1 MIYLKSLIT
10 RSWRIFMALAKIM
23 VPIMIIVRV
32 LDQYG
37 FSEAIGEFIGP
48 ALAIVGLPAEAG
60 IVWAA
65 ALVSSL
71 YGGVAAMITLAP
83 AMDLNVGQMS
93 VLASMMLFAHG
104 LPIEQAIV
112 HKAGANFFITCFL
125 RILAAILYGIIASMV
140 ISHFQILQEPM
151 SIAWLPDG
159 LNSANWSEWSYAT
172 AKSLVLIFLIVVV
185 LMMLMDGV
193 EKTGIDK
200 VISIVLAPIHKV
212 MGIRRELAPITT
224 VGLLMGLTFGG
235 GMLIERSRN
244 GSISKRELF
253 LTLSFLSIF
262 HAVIE
267 DTLLM
272 VALGADI
279 WVILVARG
287 VFSVIFIAILAK
299 VLLLTPVPQENTAWK
314 A

>member
-1 MIYLKSLIT
+1 MNYLKSLFA
-10 RSWRIFMALAKIM
+10 RSWRIFLALAKIM
-23 VPIMIIVRV
+23 LPIMIIVRV

-83 AMDLNVGQMS
+83 TMDLNVGQMS

-112 HKAGANFFITCFL
+112 HKAGANFFVTSFL

-140 ISHFQILQEPM
+140 ISYFQILQEPM
-151 SIAWLPDG
+151 SIGWLPEG
-159 LNSANWSEWSYAT
+159 LNSTSWSEWSVAT
-172 AKSLVLIFLIVVV
+172 AKSLVLIFLIVVL

-200 VISIVLAPIHKV
+200 VISIILAPIHKV

-272 VALGADI
+272 IALGADI

-299 VLLLTPVPQENTAWK
+299 VLLFKPENSTKLSAT
-314 A
+314 

>member
-1 MIYLKSLIT
+1 MNYLKMLII
-10 RSWRIFMALAKIM
+10 RSWRIFIALAKIM
-23 VPIMIIVRV
+23 IPIMIIVRI

-48 ALAIVGLPAEAG
+48 ALEIVGLPAEAG

-71 YGGVAAMITLAP
+71 YGGVAATITLAP
-83 AMDLNVGQMS
+83 TMDLNVGQMS

-112 HKAGANFFITCFL
+112 HKAGANFFVTCFL
-125 RILAAILYGIIASMV
+125 RILAAILYGIIAFMV

-151 SIAWLPDG
+151 SIGWLPDG
-159 LNSANWSEWSYAT
+159 LNSTSWSEWTYAT
-172 AKSLVLIFLIVVV
+172 AKSLVMIFLIVVA

-200 VISIVLAPIHKV
+200 LISLILAPIHKF
-212 MGIRRELAPITT
+212 MSIRRELAPITT

-235 GMLIERSRN
+235 GLLIERSKN
-244 GSISKRELF
+244 GSITKRELF
-253 LTLSFLSIF
+253 LTLSFLSLF

-279 WVILVARG
+279 WVILAGRG
-287 VFSVIFIAILAK
+287 VFSVIFIAALARILLMKPKSVAK
-299 VLLLTPVPQENTAWK
+299 PINS
-314 A
+314 

>member
-1 MIYLKSLIT
+1 MNYIKSLIM
-10 RSWRIFMALAKIM
+10 RSWRIFVALAKIM
-23 VPIMIIVRV
+23 IPIMIIVRV

-83 AMDLNVGQMS
+83 TMDLNVGQMS

-112 HKAGANFFITCFL
+112 HKAGANFLITCFL
-125 RILAAILYGIIASMV
+125 RILAAILYGIIAFMV
-140 ISHFQILQEPM
+140 ISHFEILQEPM
-151 SIAWLPDG
+151 SIGWLPDG
-159 LNSANWSEWSYAT
+159 LNSTSWSEWTYAT
-172 AKSLVLIFLIVVV
+172 VKSLALIFLIVVA

-200 VISIVLAPIHKV
+200 VISIILAPIHKV

-235 GMLIERSRN
+235 GLLIERSKN
-244 GSISKRELF
+244 GSITKRELF
-253 LTLSFLSIF
+253 LTLSFLSLF

-272 VALGADI
+272 IALGADI

-287 VFSVIFIAILAK
+287 VFSVIFIAILARI
-299 VLLLTPVPQENTAWK
+299 LLLKPNPVVDPIKN
-314 A
+314 

>member
-1 MIYLKSLIT
+1 MNYLKSLLA
-10 RSWRIFMALAKIM
+10 RSWRIFLALAKIM
-23 VPIMIIVRV
+23 IPIMIIVRI

-37 FSEAIGEFIGP
+37 FSEALGEFIGP
-48 ALAIVGLPAEAG
+48 ALAYVGLPAEAG

-71 YGGVAAMITLAP
+71 YGGMAAAITLAP
-83 AMDLNVGQMS
+83 TMDLNVGQMS
-93 VLASMMLFAHG
+93 ILASMMLFAHG

-112 HKAGANFFITCFL
+112 HKAGANFFITSFL
-125 RILAAILYGIIASMV
+125 RILAAILYAIIAFMV
-140 ISHFQILQEPM
+140 ISHFQILQEPV
-151 SIAWLPDG
+151 SIAWLPEG
-159 LNSANWSEWSYAT
+159 LNSTSWAEWAFAT
-172 AKSLVLIFLIVVV
+172 AKSLALIFLIVVL

-200 VISIVLAPIHKV
+200 VISMILAPIHKF

-224 VGLLMGLTFGG
+224 VGLLMGLTYGG

-262 HAVIE
+262 HAAIE

-287 VFSVIFIAILAK
+287 IFSVIFIAILAK
-299 VLLLTPVPQENTAWK
+299 ILLFKQEPRTKISAT
-314 A
+314 

>member
-1 MIYLKSLIT
+1 MTYLKSLIM
-10 RSWRIFMALAKIM
+10 RSWHIFLELAKIM

-83 AMDLNVGQMS
+83 TMELNLGQIS

-112 HKAGANFFITCFL
+112 HKAGANFLITCFL
-125 RILAAILYGIIASMV
+125 RILAAILYGIVAFMV

-151 SIAWLPDG
+151 VIGWLPEG
-159 LNSANWSEWSYAT
+159 LNSTNWTEWAYAT
-172 AKSLVLIFLIVVV
+172 IKSLSLIFAIVVF
-185 LMMLMDGV
+185 LMMLMDVV

-200 VISIVLAPIHKV
+200 VISVILAPIHKI

-235 GMLIERSRN
+235 GLLIERSKN

-253 LTLSFLSIF
+253 LALSFLSLF

-299 VLLLTPVPQENTAWK
+299 VLLLKPETQSNISAT
-314 A
+314 